1 MLFRQPFWFFSLKY
15 VFLFPLQITVM
26 LLANKTYDEKEMIDA
41 IENEMKRL
49 DKLKLE
55 AKKGATR
62 RGDWPA

>member
-1 MLFRQPFWFFSLKY
+1 
-15 VFLFPLQITVM
+15 M